1 MRFLKLFLLLLLCSN
16 AQAQTCDCEKEF
28 LHIKQFMEHNYAGFG
43 DKLKFIGKK
52 EYDKKAGELQQ
63 FSKTA
68 KENCLL
74 IISRYLDIFKDNHIQ
89 VSSAFD
95 ATKYDSLYISNRPL
109 VNIPAEKIEALR
121 RSTTHEGIY
130 NFNFDSVYTIAVY
143 KDKTPLHDYVGVLI
157 DSKLPHWKR
166 GMLKFEGKLVNDSLM
181 KGILYMRNHM
191 PKVDWFFLGKN
202 SIGGD
207 WQREGT
213 KREKFVSNYQP
224 VASKKLSGKTFYIKI
239 SNFNPSNYKLIDS
252 LFKANQETLNSTPN
266 LVLDLRDNGGG
277 ADFAYTPI
285 LPYISTGPVKTIG
298 VDVLATEDN
307 IAGWK
312 KILGEEDIPEESKKS
327 IRAMI
332 EKMENN
338 KGRLVNIAD
347 DETDSAYKQQPYPQK
362 VAVLINRGCASTTEQ
377 FLLHAMQSSKVI
389 LMGEN
394 TDGTLDYSNMRD
406 ASFSCMP
413 YTLHYAT
420 TRSRRLDAGQGI
432 DDTGIKPNRIL
443 QPGTDWIAEAVKIL
457 EQ

>member
-1 MRFLKLFLLLLLCSN
+1 MRYLALILLIFRFSN
-16 AQAQTCDCEKEF
+16 AHAQTCDCEKEL
-28 LHIKQFMEHNYAGFG
+28 LHTKQFIEHNYAGFG

-52 EYDKKAGELQQ
+52 EYEKKAGELLKL
-63 FSKTA
+63 SKTA

-74 IISRYLDIFKDNHIQ
+74 IVSQYLDIFKDNHIQ
-89 VSSAFD
+89 VGSAFD
-95 ATKYDSLYISNRPL
+95 AARYDSAYISNRPL
-109 VNIPAEKIEALR
+109 VNIPAEKIETLR

-130 NFNFDSVYTIAVY
+130 NFNFDSTYTIAVY
-143 KDKTPLHDYVGVLI
+143 KDKTALHDYVGVLI
-157 DSKLPHWKR
+157 DSKLPHWKK

-181 KGILYMRNHM
+181 KGTLYMRNHM

-224 VASKKLSGKTFYIKI
+224 VASKKLSDKTFYIKI

-252 LFKANQETLNSTPN
+252 LFKANQETLSSTPN
-266 LVLDLRDNGGG
+266 LVLDLRGNGGG
-277 ADFAYTPI
+277 ADFAYAPI
-285 LPYISTGPVKTIG
+285 LPYIYTGPVRTIG

-307 IAGWK
+307 ITGWK
-312 KILGEEDIPEESKKS
+312 KILNDEDIPEDSKRS

-338 KGRLVNIAD
+338 KGRLVNISD
-347 DETDSAYKQQPYPQK
+347 DEIDSSYKQQVYPHK
-362 VAVLINRGCASTTEQ
+362 VAILINRGCASTTEQ

-420 TRSRRLDAGQGI
+420 TRSRRLDVGQGI
-432 DDTGIKPNRIL
+432 DDTGIAPNKVL
-443 QPGTDWIAEAVKIL
+443 PPGADWIAEAVKIL